1 MLNYPD
7 VMKRCQ
13 AEIDDVIGHHREPSL
28 KDKASLP
35 FVEATLIEIQRITNV
50 VPLGVSL
57 SYVINNISLSTTGQ
71 IKYKRSTKCLICQLA
86 EQSSFSI
93 AMLSRLCYQQRIIE

>member
-13 AEIDDVIGHHREPSL
+13 AEIDDVLGQHREPSM

-35 FVEATLIEIQRITNV
+35 YLESTLLEIQRMSSI
-50 VPLGVSL
+50 VPFGVISSTFLLFESYSL
-57 SYVINNISLSTTGQ
+57 FVHYARG
-71 IKYKRSTKCLICQLA
+71 
-86 EQSSFSI
+86 
-93 AMLSRLCYQQRIIE
+93 